1 MEEGRLLW
9 RAVEICVRRM
19 EISVTERVIAIE
31 KHERL
36 KYECEKCDDAFT
48 TQNKLKN
55 HEKLKHE
62 RVKCA
67 CYKCDDAFKTQ
78 NKLKNHKKLK
88 PLVIQE
94 GQDWSPT
101 WWCWS
106 LGIETFRKER
116 IGTHPCGV
124 GPFRAPA
131 CRTEG
136 IGAQPGGV
144 GASDVATCRK
154 VGIGTQPCRVGA
166 SGVPANR
173 KMIAQ
178 ATILHSLILLHTC

>member
-9 RAVEICVRRM
+9 RVVEICVRRM

-48 TQNKLKN
+48 TQNKLRD

-67 CYKCDDAFKTQ
+67 CYKCDDTFKTQ

-106 LGIETFRKER
+106 RPVTSKKILAKYCLVRSSFL
-116 IGTHPCGV
+116 CSLL
-124 GPFRAPA
+124 A
-131 CRTEG
+131 CRHHRLY
-136 IGAQPGGV
+136 
-144 GASDVATCRK
+144 SLATR
-154 VGIGTQPCRVGA
+154 RVFLCISMYFSSVTKNSVLA
-166 SGVPANR
+166 WYSQNF
-173 KMIAQ
+173 
-178 ATILHSLILLHTC
+178 